1 MEAVRLIEET
11 RAALV
16 RCAALHGVL
25 VEAWQ
30 AQALTEA
37 VGGHLTLSGPH
48 AVRAEALGLRLAGAR
63 ACRALHAP
71 GRCAGSIRAARLT
84 TLHDPREAL
93 SALSVLLAEVGAAL
107 FGAAVTAQEE
117 ALYWQCVEAID
128 AADESGDRVVAV
140 LRRLAVPE
148 PGGVG

>member
-1 MEAVRLIEET
+1 MEAVRLIEAT
-11 RAALV
+11 RAALAQ
-16 RCAALHGVL
+16 CAALHGVL

-30 AQALTEA
+30 AQALAEA
-37 VGGHLTLSGPH
+37 VGGHLALSGPH
-48 AVRAEALGLRLAGAR
+48 TVRAEALGLREAGAH

-84 TLHDPREAL
+84 TLHDPRVAL
-93 SALSVLLAEVGAAL
+93 SDLAALLAEVGAAL
-107 FGAAVTAQEE
+107 FGVAVTAQEE

-128 AADESGDRVVAV
+128 AADESGDRVAAV
-140 LRRLAVPE
+140 LRRLAVRE

>member
-1 MEAVRLIEET
+1 MEAVRLIEAT
-11 RAALV
+11 RSALAQ
-16 RCAALHGVL
+16 CAALHGVL

-30 AQALTEA
+30 AQALAEA
-37 VGGHLTLSGPH
+37 VGGHLALRGPH
-48 AVRAEALGLRLAGAR
+48 AVRADALGLREAGAR

-84 TLHDPREAL
+84 TLHDLHGAL
-93 SALSVLLAEVGAAL
+93 SELSTLLAEVGAAL

-117 ALYWQCVEAID
+117 SLYWQCVEAID
-128 AADESGDRVVAV
+128 AADESGDRVTAV